1 MASPL
6 AGPQVAVEAT
16 LDFQGKVLMGDADA
30 RPGGMY
36 RSGARRPRPAPPR
49 PSRARF
55 QSFSGGA
62 TGRDD

>member
-16 LDFQGKVLMGDADA
+16 LDSQGKVLMGDADA

-36 RSGARRPRPAPPR
+36 RSGARRPAPPR